1 LTQHLTVVSIV
12 FFVVHLVYYH
22 AVSLCGHVAHL
33 ITLVGFVEHGT
44 LAIITNAAFGLTV
57 RVEENAETGYADSTK
72 DAENV
77 TLMFVELGW
86 GFATKDEEIIA

>member
-1 LTQHLTVVSIV
+1 
-12 FFVVHLVYYH
+12 
-22 AVSLCGHVAHL
+22 
-33 ITLVGFVEHGT
+33 